1 MHFASEIPPPFGVFV
16 DQIVNDTQRSIFIE
30 ALICQ
35 PVMQQNPDDVVTRRL
50 ALCSQTIAIIFL
62 PLALFAQTLRLL
74 PVRCHH
80 FFRLR
85 PHNQSMSPKTVGAKH
100 FSAKPRPTRKR
111 RLPLNRKS
119 RAQQRLPGTL
129 QHSSQVLNRI
139 TANYFD
145 LKRIVD
151 KSK

>member
-1 MHFASEIPPPFGVFV
+1 
-16 DQIVNDTQRSIFIE
+16 
-30 ALICQ
+30 
-35 PVMQQNPDDVVTRRL
+35 
-50 ALCSQTIAIIFL
+50 
-62 PLALFAQTLRLL
+62 
-74 PVRCHH
+74 
-80 FFRLR
+80 
-85 PHNQSMSPKTVGAKH
+85 MSPKTVGAKH